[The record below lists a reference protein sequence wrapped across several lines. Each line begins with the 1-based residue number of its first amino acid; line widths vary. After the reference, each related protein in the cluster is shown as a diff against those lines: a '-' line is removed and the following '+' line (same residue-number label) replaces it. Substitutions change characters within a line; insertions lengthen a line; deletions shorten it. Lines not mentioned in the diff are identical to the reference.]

1 MASIKVVFLRGHRD
15 RQHEAALSA
24 IVKGLPMTKN
34 NRLRKSISGN
44 EDNLPGLAHVNAF
57 LISENSNV
65 GKVIEHVNLRV
76 RKMALA
82 GARLAPRSTGFCS
95 RLGARMSPG
104 FQLPVTCFKSLL
116 VMLLRSHARRLA

>member
-1 MASIKVVFLRGHRD
+1 
-15 RQHEAALSA
+15 
-24 IVKGLPMTKN
+24 MTKN

-82 GARLAPRSTGFCS
+82 GARLAPLSNGCSNRRWSPLCLGF
-95 RLGARMSPG
+95 
-104 FQLPVTCFKSLL
+104 
-116 VMLLRSHARRLA
+116 